1 MRLLFLFL
9 PMYNPKTIKGWLVGL
24 VAIPLIWSAYCEYEG
39 KPFTQASDVI
49 NSLVQVTVLVDALL
63 KQEDPDN
70 K

>member
-1 MRLLFLFL
+1 
-9 PMYNPKTIKGWLVGL
+9 MYNPKTIKGWLVGL